1 MIPILYDADLADAL
15 TISNG
20 IGRLTDTISCTVTE
34 ERNSE
39 YTMRLEYPLDGIH
52 ADDIKVQRII
62 KVKAG
67 DKAGLQCF
75 RIFKVVPTLDGK
87 RMTVE
92 CNHISYDLSYYP
104 VTPFSGTLQT
114 AGVFTGMYMLFMHS
128 VNGYSPWQ
136 IDVDDYTLTNPV
148 NFGTDVPKSVR
159 SMLGG
164 SEGSILDIFG
174 GEYEW
179 DNRTIRWRR
188 ERGSDNGVTISYGKN
203 LMSYEQETNIA
214 EVYCGILPYYSYD
227 GTVVYGD
234 VQYSSN
240 VSEFPYRKSVT
251 MDFTN
256 DFVEEGEETPTAPTV
271 AQLNARAQSFISAN
285 NVGTPKV
292 SFDIEFYPLWQ
303 DPAYKAFG
311 DLDRI
316 GLCDTVTVLFT
327 ELNVRVKAK
336 CVKTVYNTLLERYES
351 IELGSVRANIADTIS
366 GLMSS
371 SGSGG
376 GSSSGG
382 GGGGISALDVYPVGS
397 IYLSVNSTSPATLF
411 GGTWTQIQDTFL
423 LAAGSTYTAGA
434 TGGSATHTLTVDE
447 MPSHS
452 HTFTERMSW
461 YWGDTN
467 TVCYLVNGSYRNVV
481 PHTGT
486 NGHMHIDG
494 VPDPRDTTDTGGGQ
508 AHNNMPPY
516 LAVYMWK
523 RTA

>member
-20 IGRLTDTISCTVTE
+20 IGRLTDTISCKVVE
-34 ERNSE
+34 ERNGA
-39 YTMRLEYPLDGIH
+39 YTMSLVYPFDGIH
-52 ADDIKVQRII
+52 AEDLKVQRII

-67 DKAGLQCF
+67 DKAGNQCF
-75 RIFKVVPTLDGK
+75 RIYKVNPTLDGK
-87 RMTVE
+87 QITVE
-92 CNHISYDLSYYP
+92 CNHISYDLSFYP
-104 VTPFSGTLQT
+104 VTPFSGTLQLY
-114 AGVFTGMYMLFMHS
+114 GVQTGIAMIFYNS
-128 VNGYSPWQ
+128 VNGYSPWNIVCEQ
-136 IDVDDYTLTNPV
+136 YDLQNPV
-148 NFGTDVPKSVR
+148 TFGTDVPRSVR

-179 DNRTIRWRR
+179 DNRTIKWRR
-188 ERGSDNGVTISYGKN
+188 ERGADNGVTIAYGKN
-203 LMSYEQETNIA
+203 LTSYEQETNIA
-214 EVYCGILPYYSYD
+214 EVYTGILPYYSYE

-240 VSEFPYRKSVT
+240 QSSFPFNKSVC

-256 DFVEEGEETPTAPTV
+256 DFQTEGEEPTAPTV
-271 AQLNARAQSFISAN
+271 AQLNARAQSYISAN

-303 DPAYKAFG
+303 DPSYKAFG
-311 DLDRI
+311 DLDRV

-327 ELNVRVKAK
+327 ELGVRTKAK
-336 CVKTVYNTLLERYES
+336 VVKTVYNTLLERYES

-382 GGGGISALDVYPVGS
+382 GGGGGISALDVYPVGS
-397 IYLSVNSTSPATLF
+397 IYMSVNSTSPATLF
-411 GGTWTQIQDTFL
+411 GGTWERIKDAFL
-423 LAAGSTYTAGA
+423 LSAGDTYAAGA
-434 TGGSATHTLTVDE
+434 TGGEATHTLTVDE
-447 MPSHS
+447 LPSHS
-452 HTFTERMSW
+452 HVSFSHSPWNAVPGTGS
-461 YWGDTN
+461 DTN
-467 TVCYLVNGSYRNVV
+467 FRPIFTGSATGLDWTIAVNSGS
-481 PHTGT
+481 
-486 NGHMHIDG
+486 
-494 VPDPRDTTDTGGGQ
+494 TGGGQ
-508 AHNNMPPY
+508 AHNNLPPY
-516 LAVYMWK
+516 LVVYMWQ